1 MIHIYFKSSCFSLGF
16 SWILLDPPCNDKK
29 EEYSHILFS
38 CYNFQSSFMKI
49 KQAVFFSSFWSQNIM
64 KSILFG
70 QVCYGKQKETK
81 SSATITAI
89 SGILL
94 GPAYYTSFTGHIP
107 IWQRTST
114 DAHTHTH
121 THEGKNGRFSCV
133 TISQCGYTRK
143 QNSIPQW
150 HPWCSAKSAGS
161 CSSQLIT
168 DLLNLMLF

>member
-1 MIHIYFKSSCFSLGF
+1 MST
-16 SWILLDPPCNDKK
+16 SWSISISNLHASPLASPEFCWTPRAMTRKKNILIF
-29 EEYSHILFS
+29 YSHATTF
-38 CYNFQSSFMKI
+38 
-49 KQAVFFSSFWSQNIM
+49 SFWSQNIM